1 MEQPFSNSVS
11 GTLNTAVGL
20 VTDKLYDGNQKV
32 TGIKGFDCGNTII
45 NKFVHSSLKAKGKS
59 ANSAVTVLL
68 DESRDSKLVGFYT
81 ISAHSLERD
90 GYSLT
95 GLFGSLPRY
104 VPVLK
109 LDMLGVDIHYQKQ
122 GYGEEL
128 VALAMEKTAV
138 LAKAIGCY
146 GLFLDADKDALN
158 FYKKLGFVPVGSPD
172 ETYGSTPM
180 FLHLNAILDAID

>member
-1 MEQPFSNSVS
+1 MDQPFNYSVS
-11 GTLNTAVGL
+11 GTLNTAVGS
-20 VTDKLYDGNQKV
+20 VTDQLYDGTQKV
-32 TGIKGFDCGNTII
+32 TGIKGFDCGNTVI

-68 DESRDSKLVGFYT
+68 DESKELKLVGFYT

-95 GLFGSLPRY
+95 ALLGSLPRN

-109 LDMLGVDIHYQKQ
+109 LDMLGVDINYQKQ
-122 GYGEEL
+122 GHGEEL

-146 GLFLDADKDALN
+146 GLFLDADRDALS
-158 FYKKLGFVPVGSPD
+158 FYKKLGFVPIGQPD

-180 FLHLNAILDAID
+180 FLHLNAILDAVN